1 MDAFVAL
8 YIFLLAIVAGYLI
21 SSKVPAIF
29 QTSLLSGASFINGL
43 ILIGA
48 MVVLGNADTTAQTII
63 GVIAVILAAA
73 NAVGGYILTSRLLQ
87 LFKKNNEAG
96 GE

>member
-8 YIFLLAIVAGYLI
+8 YIFLLAIVAGYII

-29 QTSLLSGASFINGL
+29 QTSLLSGASFINSI

-48 MVVLGNADTTAQTII
+48 MIVLGNAETTIQTVI
-63 GVIAVILAAA
+63 GFIAVTFAAA
-73 NAVGGYILTSRLLQ
+73 NAVGGYIITSRLLQ
-87 LFKKNNEAG
+87 LFKKNNDAG